1 MSLEINAS
9 RISNVVTFTVDKNS
23 LKEAMATVT
32 NLKKAFEKLQ
42 DPKINFKRFNQNM
55 KQAQKR

>member
-23 LKEAMATVT
+23 LKEAMW
-32 NLKKAFEKLQ
+32 LC
-42 DPKINFKRFNQNM
+42 
-55 KQAQKR
+55 

>member
-23 LKEAMATVT
+23 LKEAMSTVEG
-32 NLKKAFEKLQ
+32 LRKASRPQ
-42 DPKINFKRFNQNM
+42 D
-55 KQAQKR
+55 